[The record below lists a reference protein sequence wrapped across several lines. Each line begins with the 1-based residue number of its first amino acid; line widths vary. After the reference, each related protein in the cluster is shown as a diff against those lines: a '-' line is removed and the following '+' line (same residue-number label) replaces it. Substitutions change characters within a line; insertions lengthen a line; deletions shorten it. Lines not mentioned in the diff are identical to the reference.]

1 MSLQRVN
8 ANQSY
13 VHNYCSFNANNA
25 STYYSYYQGFPEMN
39 HRQFKHV
46 KLHKTKST
54 NEPAPR
60 NNISKQIQNTASLP
74 PWTPECH
81 SDPETGEMHSIPG
94 TAQVYSNGHAYPTTQ
109 LYVDTQVARNMP
121 PNRLLWDPNDVLQRQ
136 ALSSPQQKIIARQ
149 FTDFE
154 ESSYIPHF
162 VTRYKDNEYN
172 WPLVYE
178 IYGTAIGIV
187 LKCMTKEIITI
198 QGNPTD
204 VFQQDKWLKE
214 EGLPYPTT
222 RWILDRYY
230 YQNTFFHQVGER
242 VTLGVRK
249 RRELKDKIK
258 VGVEASMWPGDTDFS
273 ELRNACEMLRRKA
286 LEFLERWGDLFE
298 KEWAAMRQRRD
309 H

>member
-25 STYYSYYQGFPEMN
+25 STYYSYYQGFPQKD

-46 KLHKTKST
+46 KLHTTKST

-121 PNRLLWDPNDVLQRQ
+121 PNRLLWDPNDVLQR
-136 ALSSPQQKIIARQ
+136 
-149 FTDFE
+149 
-154 ESSYIPHF
+154 
-162 VTRYKDNEYN
+162 
-172 WPLVYE
+172 
-178 IYGTAIGIV
+178 
-187 LKCMTKEIITI
+187 
-198 QGNPTD
+198 
-204 VFQQDKWLKE
+204 
-214 EGLPYPTT
+214 
-222 RWILDRYY
+222 
-230 YQNTFFHQVGER
+230 
-242 VTLGVRK
+242 
-249 RRELKDKIK
+249 
-258 VGVEASMWPGDTDFS
+258 
-273 ELRNACEMLRRKA
+273 
-286 LEFLERWGDLFE
+286 
-298 KEWAAMRQRRD
+298 
-309 H
+309 